1 MDRVVRL
8 GSSEKQILNRD
19 LKRNHADMLGKVIV
33 GRKTS
38 KCKGSVAET
47 WVMSS

>member
-8 GSSEKQILNRD
+8 GSSKKQALNRD
-19 LKRNHADMLGKVIV
+19 LKKNHADILGKVIV
-33 GRKTS
+33 GKKTS